1 MLHTIVVYVENKP
14 GVLSRV
20 VSLFRRRA
28 FNIDSL
34 TVGRTEKP
42 EVSRMTIVTEADE
55 DQARRIVANVYKLV
69 NVLLVD
75 DVTHHPALLR
85 DLALVKVAADR
96 ETRSKILEL
105 ATVFRARV
113 LDIATDSITV
123 ELTGGEEKVDRLLEL
138 LNPFGLLEVVR
149 TGIVAMRRGA
159 KSPSAVSKPIRKEV
173 DDGRR
178 RHRFVFRLARDVRPI
193 YLSRALGFGTA
204 AH

>member
-75 DVTHHPALLR
+75 DVTGHPALLR
-85 DLALVKVAADR
+85 DLALVKVKASQ
-96 ETRSKILEL
+96 ETRSQILDL
-105 ATVFRARV
+105 AAVFRARV
-113 LDIATDSITV
+113 LDIASDSMTV

-138 LNPFGLLEVVR
+138 LTPYGLLEVVR

-159 KSPSAVSKPIRKEV
+159 KSPTLATKPSRPGV
-173 DDGRR
+173 LDDDG
-178 RHRFVFRLARDVRPI
+178 VSQSV
-193 YLSRALGFGTA
+193 
-204 AH
+204 